1 MREGRDTA
9 EDSTD
14 ERRDCMLLECM
25 KMRGGSSICSC
36 WLGIV

>member
-14 ERRDCMLLECM
+14 ERRDCVLECM
-25 KMRGGSSICSC
+25 KMRDGSSICSC
-36 WLGIV
+36 WLGVV

>member
-14 ERRDCMLLECM
+14 GRRDCVLECV
-25 KMRGGSSICSC
+25 KMRGGSSI
-36 WLGIV
+36 